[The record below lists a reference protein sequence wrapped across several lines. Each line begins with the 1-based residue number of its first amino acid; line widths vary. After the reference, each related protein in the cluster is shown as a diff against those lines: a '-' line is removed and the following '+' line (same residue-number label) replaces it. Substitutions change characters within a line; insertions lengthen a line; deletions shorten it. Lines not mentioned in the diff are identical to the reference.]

1 MTLLRFTPML
11 LAKLLCFDFDEPLL
25 LLKALSLL
33 PGPTLPLSVDVLAP
47 PGPMPNLLFT
57 RFNLVPL
64 LRQLTREVSARS
76 R

>member
-1 MTLLRFTPML
+1 ML
-11 LAKLLCFDFDEPLL
+11 LTKLLFFDFDELL

-33 PGPTLPLSVDVLAP
+33 PGPTLPLILDVLAP
-47 PGPMPNLLFT
+47 PASMLPNLLFT
-57 RFNLVPL
+57 RFNLIPL